1 MTKGQVEINL
11 YDLSGKKVHEVV
23 NQNQSV
29 GEYQVP
35 LNRQFPQGIYILDYR
50 LGGIPVD
57 RIKVVVE

>member
-23 NQNQSV
+23 NENQSV

-35 LNRQFPQGIYILDYR
+35 LNKLPQGIYILDYR
-50 LGGIPVD
+50 LSGIPVD